1 MSTTRD
7 WMRSDYPAHGRSAAV
22 AGATVKSDKPDRS
35 PLELALMGAG
45 LLAWL
50 WCAYEV
56 ALLALR

>member
-7 WMRSDYPAHGRSAAV
+7 WMRSEYPATGRSAAL
-22 AGATVKSDKPDRS
+22 AGAGAKSDKPDRS
-35 PLELALMGAG
+35 PLEFALMGAG

-56 ALLALR
+56 ALLVLR

>member
-7 WMRSDYPAHGRSAAV
+7 WMRSEHPAHGRNAAL
-22 AGATVKSDKPDRS
+22 AGAGVTSDKPGRS
-35 PLELALMGAG
+35 PLELTLMGAG

-56 ALLALR
+56 ALLVIR

>member
-7 WMRSDYPAHGRSAAV
+7 WMRSEYPANGRSV
-22 AGATVKSDKPDRS
+22 ALAGGGVTSDKPGRS

-56 ALLALR
+56 VLLIIR